1 MLEIEEVIADAKAE
15 EEAKKE
21 ADFKKKLKEG
31 LQDALSV
38 KNEEPKVNITVK
50 EYVLLKQKEQD
61 LDRLVNIIID
71 DVELTYS
78 KDELRLKSYDNILD
92 AFKVLYPEAY
102 AHLLAVELER
112 EKEGE

>member
-21 ADFKKKLKEG
+21 ADFKTKFKEG
-31 LQDALSV
+31 LQDAF
-38 KNEEPKVNITVK
+38 KQEEPKVSITVK

-61 LDRLVNIIID
+61 LERLVNIIID
-71 DVELTYS
+71 DVELNYNN
-78 KDELRLKSYDNILD
+78 ELRLKSYDNIID

-102 AHLLAVELER
+102 AHVVAVELER
-112 EKEGE
+112 VKEGE

>member
-21 ADFKKKLKEG
+21 ADFKTKLREG
-31 LQDALSV
+31 LQDAF
-38 KNEEPKVNITVK
+38 KKEEPKLSITVK

-71 DVELTYS
+71 DVELSYS

-102 AHLLAVELER
+102 AHLLAVELE
-112 EKEGE
+112 KGGK